1 MEPKPSKF
9 LKWALVLGL
18 VVVLNLFFNYS
29 IHLLYKG
36 PIFENFCQQKQVTIQ
51 PKTQAECLVQK
62 GTWIENANYRA
73 PSPAMIKPSP
83 AEPVVTEPVGWCD
96 LNFTCN
102 KDFKNAEALYNRNG
116 FIILIVLGVV
126 SLIIGFVTVV
136 APAVSIGFSLGGVL
150 SFIVGSIR
158 YWSDMDDY
166 LRVIILALALAILI
180 WLGVKKLRE

>member
-1 MEPKPSKF
+1 MQASKF
-9 LKWALVLGL
+9 LKWALILGL
-18 VVVLNLFFNYS
+18 IIVLNLFFNYS

-51 PKTQAECLVQK
+51 PKNQAECVVQK
-62 GTWIENANYRA
+62 GAWTENANYRG
-73 PSPAMIKPSP
+73 PSPAMVKPFPDGS
-83 AEPVVTEPVGWCD
+83 TMIEPVGWCD

-102 KDFKNAEALYNRNG
+102 KDFTDANGLYNRNA

-126 SLIIGFVTVV
+126 SMVVGFLTVAMPV
-136 APAVSIGFSLGGVL
+136 VSIGFSLGGVL

-166 LRVIILALALAILI
+166 LRVIILAIALAIMI
-180 WLGVKKLRE
+180 WLGAKKLRE